1 MFGYTTFA
9 RIFIIFT
16 DEKEDGGEEV
26 KKSFT
31 SRADLLNGRETENY
45 V

>member
-1 MFGYTTFA
+1 MFGFTTHA
-9 RIFIIFT
+9 RIVIILT
-16 DEKEDGGEEV
+16 DEKEDGGEAV

-31 SRADLLNGRETENY
+31 SRADFVNGRVTDNY

>member
-1 MFGYTTFA
+1 MFSCNTLA
-9 RIFIIFT
+9 RIFIVLT
-16 DEKEDGGEEV
+16 DEKEDGGEAV